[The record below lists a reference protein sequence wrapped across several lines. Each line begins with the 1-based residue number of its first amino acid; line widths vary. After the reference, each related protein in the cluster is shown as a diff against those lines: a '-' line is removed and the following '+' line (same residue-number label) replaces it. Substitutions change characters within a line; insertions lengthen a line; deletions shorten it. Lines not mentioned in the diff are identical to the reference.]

1 MLKRGFEI
9 LAFSLILMVLIS
21 GIGFAQEQSEAT
33 PTPEAISGATPTPT
47 PEAAVIPGPS
57 VSPDD
62 DDSGEEDEGGE
73 DEIKGEKVKVCHIPG
88 GDKDKANTIEISKD
102 ALKSHLDHGDYT
114 GECEEEFGGDVDEEL
129 GGAGITPDSAFY
141 FLDKWFDGFG
151 NCIDN
156 RKEKVAEIKEMINAG
171 NVEAAKESLKK
182 YEVCAKEVER
192 EVSPEEKE
200 NVKRGSRAIRRA
212 IREIEGDIPDEDR
225 KEFSDIVDKEDKIEA
240 AAEIAF
246 KIKDLCEQ
254 LSKLD
259 PSEYSRVCRVK
270 GDAPKWQIE
279 LDDDLTEEQKDGARK
294 FAEVMSQC
302 FRTQGLDCK
311 CSELENIN
319 KPFADR
325 CSIVAPLASKC
336 EKGDESA
343 CEAMDEATQGIEDT
357 LPDYLLDI
365 FSELEGDVEKDQ
377 FEFHMPGEC
386 REAGAKTPK
395 DCMKVMFEVN
405 APEECQQALKDGK
418 ISFDNERGAREAC
431 ERIMFEANAPEECIQ
446 AGLKDHK
453 ECGKFMFKQNAPQ
466 ECIDAG
472 LTGEGRDDPR
482 KCEKLMKEQFGNEKE
497 GSNRGRGP
505 GPDCRRIENSEE
517 RLKCYDGA
525 LEGIGSPEGLG
536 REGGDHGGWPQP
548 CQEAQALTR
557 ESCGKIMNEW
567 GTKQRNYDEERMK
580 REREGQFKEGEFKQ
594 FEGRPQEGFRPQ
606 CAPGQTWYCK
616 DGQCRCEG
624 EPSGEFRQPSEGE
637 FKEGEGFRPPEDFK
651 EGEFQQPSSS
661 TETPIEGGTSSTSG
675 IDSTASSDDGDG
687 GTASTS
693 SGDSGTSSG
702 TTGAAIMVDNRF
714 TDYYYYS

>member
-102 ALKSHLDHGDYT
+102 ALKSHLDHGDYE
-114 GECEEEFGGDVDEEL
+114 GECEEEFGEDVDGEL

-141 FLDKWFDGFG
+141 FLDRWFDGFG

-171 NVEAAKESLKK
+171 N
-182 YEVCAKEVER
+182 
-192 EVSPEEKE
+192 
-200 NVKRGSRAIRRA
+200 
-212 IREIEGDIPDEDR
+212 
-225 KEFSDIVDKEDKIEA
+225 IEA

-259 PSEYSRVCRVK
+259 PNEYSRVCRVK

-302 FRTQGLDCK
+302 FKTQGVDCE

-343 CEAMDEATQGIEDT
+343 CEAMDEATQGIEDL
-357 LPDYLLDI
+357 LPDYLQDV
-365 FSELEGDVEKDQ
+365 FDELGEGVEKDK
-377 FEFHMPGEC
+377 FEFHMPMEC

-395 DCMKVMFEVN
+395 DCMKVMFEAN

-418 ISFDNERGAREAC
+418 ISFDNERGA
-431 ERIMFEANAPEECIQ
+431 
-446 AGLKDHK
+446 
-453 ECGKFMFKQNAPQ
+453 
-466 ECIDAG
+466 
-472 LTGEGRDDPR
+472 
-482 KCEKLMKEQFGNEKE
+482 
-497 GSNRGRGP
+497 
-505 GPDCRRIENSEE
+505 
-517 RLKCYDGA
+517 
-525 LEGIGSPEGLG
+525 
-536 REGGDHGGWPQP
+536 
-548 CQEAQALTR
+548 
-557 ESCGKIMNEW
+557 
-567 GTKQRNYDEERMK
+567 
-580 REREGQFKEGEFKQ
+580 
-594 FEGRPQEGFRPQ
+594 
-606 CAPGQTWYCK
+606 
-616 DGQCRCEG
+616 
-624 EPSGEFRQPSEGE
+624 
-637 FKEGEGFRPPEDFK
+637 
-651 EGEFQQPSSS
+651 
-661 TETPIEGGTSSTSG
+661 
-675 IDSTASSDDGDG
+675 
-687 GTASTS
+687 
-693 SGDSGTSSG
+693 
-702 TTGAAIMVDNRF
+702 
-714 TDYYYYS
+714 